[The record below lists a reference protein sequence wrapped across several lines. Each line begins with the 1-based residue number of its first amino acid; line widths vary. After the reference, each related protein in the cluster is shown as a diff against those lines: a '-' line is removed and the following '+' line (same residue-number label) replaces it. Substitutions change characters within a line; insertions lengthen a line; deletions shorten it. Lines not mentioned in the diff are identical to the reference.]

1 MTRGL
6 ILGIESSCDETAAAV
21 VAGGREVLSSV
32 VESQAAQHARYGGVV
47 PEVAGRSH
55 LRAILPVV
63 ESALERAGVGLD
75 DLAGIAVTTR
85 PGLIGSLLVGLS
97 AAKALAWSRGLP
109 LVDVDHIEAHV
120 YSAAMEYPAE
130 RGAPWPCV
138 ALVVSGGH
146 TSLYRA
152 DSAVELELLSAT
164 LDDAAGEAFDKVA
177 HLLGLAY
184 PGGPSVSRLAA
195 EGAPDAIAFPRY
207 RPRLRPGEAPQRFP
221 PFSFSG
227 LKTAVLYHLRGQD
240 ALAPTPEPADIP
252 DRADVAASFQEAVV
266 DSLVGP
272 CLAAARELDLE
283 RVLVVGGVACN
294 ARLRQRMAEAAAAAG
309 LESWFPSP
317 AYCTDNAAMIAGLGW
332 QHLAAG
338 RTADLACD
346 ASPRSEARALAAQA
360 IARTRRAR
368 SPGSRER

>member
-1 MTRGL
+1 VTGDL

-21 VAGGREVLSSV
+21 VAGGRRVLSSV
-32 VESQAAQHARYGGVV
+32 VESQAAQHARHGGVV
-47 PEVAGRSH
+47 PELAGRSH
-55 LRAILPVV
+55 LRAILPAI
-63 ESALERAGVGLD
+63 EAALQRAGVGLD
-75 DLAGIAVTTR
+75 DLAGVAVTAR

-120 YSAAMEYPAE
+120 YSAAMEYPPE
-130 RGAPWPCV
+130 RGEPWPCV

-152 DSAVELELLSAT
+152 ESALELELLAST

-177 HLLGLAY
+177 HLLGLGY

-195 EGAPDAIAFPRY
+195 QGNRASLEFPRY
-207 RPRLRPGEAPQRFP
+207 RPRPRPGEAPPRFP
-221 PFSFSG
+221 AFSFSG

-240 ALAPTPEPADIP
+240 ALAPEAIP
-252 DRADVAASFQEAVV
+252 DRADVAAAFQEAVV

-272 CLAAARELDLE
+272 SLAAARELGLE

-294 ARLRQRMAEAAAAAG
+294 ARLRERMGAAARAAG

-317 AYCTDNAAMIAGLGW
+317 AYCTDNAAMVAGLGW
-332 QHLAAG
+332 QHLRAG
-338 RTADLACD
+338 RRADLACD
-346 ASPRSEARALAAQA
+346 ASPRSQGRALAAES

-368 SPGSRER
+368 SPGSRGG